1 MKLIS
6 LLMII
11 AIGSALLLPIDAV
24 RSTLPSV
31 KSKGQIISF
40 LLTAWVL
47 IYEIRVLHLVL
58 AARRTSNPEAA
69 FVPNRTHDMSIKGI
83 FNALSNWEKR
93 FWLYAFMIKT
103 PKMEAFTG
111 TNHFGTGKQ
120 NGNASAWLGWAIV
133 NLVPTPIIHV
143 LLHQKSPLAAGLS
156 TLACLMSS
164 LWLWAEY
171 RAAMVRPIS
180 IDGNFLYLRY
190 GLLTDR
196 KIDRGGIFSTK
207 TVSYLDSLQGVHRYA
222 GFGAPNV
229 LIKLKGGEELA
240 IGVDDPARFI
250 ETLNTRKAEED

>member
-1 MKLIS
+1 
-6 LLMII
+6 MII
-11 AIGSALLLPIDAV
+11 AIGSTLLLPIDEM
-24 RSTLPSV
+24 RSTLPGL
-31 KSKGQIISF
+31 KSKGNIISF

-47 IYEIRVLHLVL
+47 IYEMRVLHLVL
-58 AARRTSNPEAA
+58 AARRTPNQEAA
-69 FVPNRTHDMSIKGI
+69 FVPSQTHNMSTKGI
-83 FNALSNWEKR
+83 FNALPNWEKR
-93 FWLYAFMIKT
+93 FWLYALMVKT
-103 PKMEAFTG
+103 PKMEVLTG

-143 LLHQKSPLAAGLS
+143 LLHQKSTLAAGLS

-171 RAAMVRPIS
+171 RAAMVRPVS

-196 KIDRGGIFSTK
+196 KIDRGGIFSAK
-207 TVSYLDSLQGVHRYA
+207 AVSYLDSLQGAHRYA

-229 LIKLKGGEELA
+229 LLKLKGGEELA
-240 IGVDDPARFI
+240 LGVDDPARFI
-250 ETLNTRKAEED
+250 ETLNIRKAEED